1 MAYLNGGRIKQR
13 KISRSGLVKEL
24 GSEKAME
31 AGNGRVTVRIVGRIA
46 RAPQREE
53 NGKGRGRGRGRG
65 KGEGE
70 ETVRANM
77 TYVGQ

>member
-1 MAYLNGGRIKQR
+1 M
-13 KISRSGLVKEL
+13 KEL

-31 AGNGRVTVRIVGRIA
+31 VGNGRITVRIVGRIG

-65 KGEGE
+65 RNSES
-70 ETVRANM
+70 
-77 TYVGQ
+77 